1 MSTLWEIYFSI
12 SHSQNFLET
21 PQTWFAGSDFLGN
34 CWRCR
39 ISRNPYVNK
48 GPEEGVENNDMSHVT
63 VCSFCTRRCMSAWGT
78 SYGAPN
84 CSSLQGMNHRT
95 AHTKLVWDRPR
106 LNSILDRSLQLPVRP
121 SSILD
126 TLPFPSAWPA
136 DLIASSILLPAA
148 STFGFGDDGPIIS
161 PEPFVFLPLSSTSSR
176 LVSRTGRT
184 SDPISSSA
192 LATMDE

>member
-21 PQTWFAGSDFLGN
+21 PQTWFAGSDILGN

-48 GPEEGVENNDMSHVT
+48 GPEEGVESNDMSHVT
-63 VCSFCTRRCMSAWGT
+63 VCSFCTTRCMSAWGT
-78 SYGAPN
+78 SYGALN
-84 CSSLQGMNHRT
+84 CSSLQGMNHWT

-126 TLPFPSAWPA
+126 TLPFPSAWPGRPHCFF
-136 DLIASSILLPAA
+136 D
-148 STFGFGDDGPIIS
+148 S
-161 PEPFVFLPLSSTSSR
+161 PPSC
-176 LVSRTGRT
+176 
-184 SDPISSSA
+184 
-192 LATMDE
+192 